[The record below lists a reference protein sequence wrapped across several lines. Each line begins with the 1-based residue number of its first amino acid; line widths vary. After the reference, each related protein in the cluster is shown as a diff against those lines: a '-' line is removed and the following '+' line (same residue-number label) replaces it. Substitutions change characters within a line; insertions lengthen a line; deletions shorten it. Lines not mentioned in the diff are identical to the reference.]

1 MIIGIKRAT
10 SLALMTGGL
19 LLASPGVQ
27 AAPQVLGLVA
37 SIRPTPMQCTAAG
50 CRADLSAFC
59 LQQQRPDPGLGTA
72 YLPAPNAPITLIVTA
87 KSGEV
92 RRLDG
97 TRYLHFT
104 DDRGF
109 TSMTAT
115 LSPRDLGG
123 SDIASIAIEVGKDA
137 SLLPAPKAGDE
148 NPQLADELALATGA
162 NREKAELYFD
172 RSGRE
177 ADAIRLTNAMINNLA
192 PHKRTAS
199 DTDGSVLAKTLAQ
212 YQGAAV
218 DRQGLDLAEGIHR
231 ECVFKTDVTHH
242 VDSMR
247 DCLEGSHDVLVT
259 HTNIDFWNSLNGS

>member
-1 MIIGIKRAT
+1 MAGRIRYMA
-10 SLALMTGGL
+10 SLIVLTGGL
-19 LLASPGVQ
+19 LCASSAVM

-37 SIRPTPMQCTAAG
+37 SIRPTAMQCTAAG

-72 YLPAPNAPITLIVTA
+72 YRPAPNAAITLIVTA

-97 TRYLHFT
+97 TRYLSFI

-109 TSMTAT
+109 TSMTARLAPDALAGIDVST
-115 LSPRDLGG
+115 
-123 SDIASIAIEVGKDA
+123 IAIEIGKDA
-137 SLLPAPKAGDE
+137 SLLPQPKAGDE
-148 NPQLADELALATGA
+148 NPQMADELALATGV
-162 NREKAELYFD
+162 NRQKAEVYFD
-172 RSGRE
+172 RSGRD

-192 PHKRTAS
+192 PHGRTAS
-199 DTDGSVLAKTLAQ
+199 DTDGSVLKKTLSQ

-218 DRQGLDLAEGIHR
+218 DRAGLDLAEEIHR
-231 ECVFKTDVTHH
+231 QCVYKTDVTHH

-259 HTNIDFWNSLNGS
+259 HTNIDFWDSLGGS